1 MAASLRHILLSFE
14 EYERLK
20 HIEAEYLLPSYL
32 SPVCLDTAP
41 NHPHPPAFS
50 LPLYSLSVYLS
61 LLYCILF
68 ISFFLHMHRR
78 NKYRRRCRFYNTHA
92 QKPGLS
98 AQVHT
103 EGGAVLLSLYYT
115 KLSGKQVNIFT
126 ICNTGL
132 GMLGRVCLTK
142 VPCQQFHF
150 LDTNAK

>member
-1 MAASLRHILLSFE
+1 MCLGPLPQILRMRNVKFTPSSTWNSTRSVLSTALTAQLL
-14 EYERLK
+14 
-20 HIEAEYLLPSYL
+20 
-32 SPVCLDTAP
+32 
-41 NHPHPPAFS
+41 
-50 LPLYSLSVYLS
+50 YLS